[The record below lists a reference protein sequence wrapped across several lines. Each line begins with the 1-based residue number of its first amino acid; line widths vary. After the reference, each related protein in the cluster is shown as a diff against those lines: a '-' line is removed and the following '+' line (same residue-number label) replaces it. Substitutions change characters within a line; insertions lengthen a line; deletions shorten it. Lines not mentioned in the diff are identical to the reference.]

1 LNRNTYVGAINFFD
15 AEFHDH
21 GTSHSLDAA
30 LGENFFS
37 FDVTELLRRYERSG
51 AVMRDA
57 LQVTFV
63 PGGRATA
70 GAGSMVATIELV
82 RQ

>member
-1 LNRNTYVGAINFFD
+1 MA
-15 AEFHDH
+15 AAP
-21 GTSHSLDAA
+21 LDAA

-37 FDVTELLRRYERSG
+37 FDVTDLLRRYERSG
-51 AVMRDA
+51 AVARDA

-63 PGGRATA
+63 PGGRRARMP
-70 GAGSMVATIELV
+70 GSMVATIELV